1 MDISVFVIF
10 NEDIMKNNLGKNGKV
25 GDKNFE
31 NNYKLHCPT
40 FRTRVFNISLLTS
53 PQIGRIS

>member
-10 NEDIMKNNLGKNGKV
+10 NEDIMKNNLGKNDKV

-31 NNYKLHCPT
+31 NNYRILHEFASAIREP
-40 FRTRVFNISLLTS
+40 
-53 PQIGRIS
+53 